1 MQVEQLAINIDQQSV
16 LAKLL
21 ARENINV
28 IHGAY
33 KTAWFDPKKRTLA
46 LPVWKN
52 KGKAVYD
59 LLTGH
64 EVGHALYTPA
74 QGWHDAVDDIKGAP
88 RAYLNI
94 LEDVRIERK
103 IQDRYPGLRSQFQK
117 AYKIL
122 ADDDFFGLSKLE
134 QTGQS
139 LGSLLVIDRINIH
152 YKIGA
157 HIGVTFSKVEQD
169 FVRRAN
175 LTETFQD
182 VVALAKEIYAYQ
194 KSLRKKKVKK
204 DTPKLD
210 LPKMDMLPEDMPMT
224 QEISNSNDYDKV
236 DPDELE
242 EESEDTIPM
251 KSNAKSDKS
260 DVEKPEEEETGGN
273 RVSEN
278 TEQTEEESPAE
289 EESPVEKP
297 VDGKKEEADS
307 ATEGPTEPE
316 PFSEPEDAYTDDTF
330 RDREGELVADIGN
343 TMIYTAGDFRQK
355 DVLIDFKEYYDHWK
369 ADLAKLKGTYQQ
381 DVIDHQMSTTLDA
394 EYKKFKLD
402 TEMAAAYMAKEFE
415 LRKAAFQYSR
425 STVHKT
431 GLLNTNKL
439 HSYKTSEDI
448 FLRST
453 KLANY
458 KNHGMMLYIDFSGS
472 MSDNIGATI
481 RQTLNLAAFC
491 RMVNIPYEVY
501 AFTTRVRSLN
511 DYDRSDYDDYSDCEL
526 VMQKFNLLN
535 LMSSRMKRTEHNE
548 AQRMLWNL
556 SRSWDGSLN
565 QAYITQ
571 WNHLHSTPL
580 NSCILFAESLIKK
593 FKAKHG
599 IDKMTAMFLSDGD
612 SDSFQVRID
621 DIADAH
627 RTGTYSTYRYNK
639 AIVRAMNKT
648 FEVDTVHGSKVTVE
662 LLKTLK
668 QSTSST
674 ILGFF
679 ISEYRNHAIN
689 KVLDGKGLSTNYSK
703 LKETYTEQMNKNR
716 AVIEDDIYGYD
727 RYFSLCAKYMDVVED
742 EFGEI
747 VEDGASKN
755 KLKTAFSKVSKQK
768 RVNRILLNAFV
779 EAIA

>member
-88 RAYLNI
+88 KAYLNI

-122 ADDDFFGLSKLE
+122 SDDDFFGLDKLAL
-134 QTGQS
+134 TGQT
-139 LGSLLVIDRINIH
+139 LDSLLLIDRINIY
-152 YKIGA
+152 YKVGA
-157 HIGVTFSKVEQD
+157 HIDVKFSAIEQQ
-169 FVRRAN
+169 FVNRAN
-175 LTETFQD
+175 KTSTFAE
-182 VVALAKEIYAYQ
+182 VVELAKEIYAYQ
-194 KSLRKKKVKK
+194 KSLRKKQVKK
-204 DTPKLD
+204 KMPKLD
-210 LPKMDMLPEDMPMT
+210 LPKMDILPEDMPLT
-224 QEISNSNDYDKV
+224 QEFDNSQDYDKA
-236 DPDELE
+236 DPDEVE
-242 EESEDTIPM
+242 EQQEEDKSSM
-251 KSNAKSDKS
+251 KSDTKSDKS
-260 DVEKPEEEETGGN
+260 DAKESKDEEEETGGN
-273 RVSEN
+273 RVSDAKEP
-278 TEQTEEESPAE
+278 EEETKEESKAE
-289 EESPVEKP
+289 ETPEK
-297 VDGKKEEADS
+297 VDGRKEETDS

-316 PFSEPEDAYTDDTF
+316 PEDQNAYTDDTF
-330 RDREGELVADIGN
+330 RDREGELVADVGN

-355 DVLIDFKEYYDHWK
+355 DVVIDFKEYYAHWK
-369 ADLAKLKGTYQQ
+369 TDLARLKGSYTQ
-381 DVIDHQMSTTLDA
+381 DVIDSQMLVLDT

-501 AFTTRVRSLN
+501 AFTTRVRSLAEVERN
-511 DYDRSDYDDYSDCEL
+511 DYEDYSDCEL
-526 VMQKFNLLN
+526 VMQKFNLIN
-535 LMSSRMKRTEHNE
+535 LMSSRMKRTEHSE

-565 QAYITQ
+565 QGYITP

-580 NSCILFAESLIKK
+580 NSCILFAETQIKN

-612 SDSFQVRID
+612 SDSFQVRLD
-621 DIADAH
+621 DLGDAH
-627 RTGTYSTYRYNK
+627 RAGTKTHYRGHR

-648 FEVDTVHGSKVTVE
+648 FEVDSVHSYSVTSG

-674 ILGFF
+674 VLGFF

-689 KVLDGKGLSTNYSK
+689 RVLDGRKFASDYSK
-703 LKETYTEQMNKNR
+703 RKDAYTEQMNKNR

-727 RYFSLCAKYMDVVED
+727 RYFSLCAKYMDVTED